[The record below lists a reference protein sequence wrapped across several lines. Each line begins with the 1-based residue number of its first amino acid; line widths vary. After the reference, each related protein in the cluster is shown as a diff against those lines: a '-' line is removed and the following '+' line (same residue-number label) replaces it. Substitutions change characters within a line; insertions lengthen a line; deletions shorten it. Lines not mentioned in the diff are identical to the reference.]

1 MANIKCAKCGAEMP
15 ENATFCPACGAPKE
29 EKKETPKKE
38 SAAAPKS
45 EPNISRSPQEMIN
58 SFFTEKNM
66 FIMIPLGVLIACIGG
81 LVYLFSGSITG
92 LRAGLIINI
101 FGCLLIGM
109 FLLMCGI
116 TIKSYDKFVRLGM
129 IVGGVILL
137 TWTLSIP
144 A

>member
-1 MANIKCAKCGAEMP
+1 MGNIKCAKCGAEIP
-15 ENATFCPACGAPKE
+15 DNAKFCPACGAPREE
-29 EKKETPKKE
+29 EKPQPKVQK
-38 SAAAPKS
+38 PKS
-45 EPNISRSPQEMIN
+45 EMNPSKSIQEWIY

-81 LVYLFSGSITG
+81 LIYLFSGSITV

-101 FGCLLIGM
+101 FGCLIIGI

-116 TIKSYDKFVRLGM
+116 TLKDNDKYVRLGM